1 MKGNNKMS
9 TKNNHKIISEITRNA
24 FELNILLKKIELKIS
39 DKINDDVEIFS
50 PTTEILL
57 ELLRK
62 TVDAVKS
69 SIEQDINSLEKE
81 TI

>member
-1 MKGNNKMS
+1 MS

-39 DKINDDVEIFS
+39 DKINDAEIFS
-50 PTTEILL
+50 PTIETLL
-57 ELLRK
+57 ALLRK
-62 TVDAVKS
+62 TVDAIKS
-69 SIEQDINSLEKE
+69 SIEQDINTLKE

>member
-1 MKGNNKMS
+1 MNKMS

-39 DKINDDVEIFS
+39 DKINDAEIFS
-50 PTTEILL
+50 PTIETLL
-57 ELLRK
+57 ALLRK
-62 TVDAVKS
+62 TVDAIKS
-69 SIEQDINSLEKE
+69 SIEQDINTLKE

>member
-1 MKGNNKMS
+1 MKENNKMS
-9 TKNNHKIISEITRNA
+9 TKNNHEIISEITRNA

-39 DKINDDVEIFS
+39 DKINDDAEIFS
-50 PTTEILL
+50 PTTETLL
-57 ELLRK
+57 ALLRK

-69 SIEQDINSLEKE
+69 SIEQDINTLKE